1 MSNYDSELTDDV
13 EELLEKVVLEE
24 ATALVWKTF
33 EAALRKLDPE
43 SRTLIEDHLNGV
55 SADKLGAVTQI
66 PKKEIENWLKQVKR
80 ELKQNIRKDFVVKQ

>member
-33 EAALRKLDPE
+33 EAALSKLDPE
-43 SRTLIEDHLNGV
+43 SRTLIEDHLNG
-55 SADKLGAVTQI
+55 
-66 PKKEIENWLKQVKR
+66 
-80 ELKQNIRKDFVVKQ
+80 